1 MSKTVFFNIPAQW
14 HINPALPVVRELV
27 QRGETI
33 ICVNTEDTRAAH
45 EATGAT
51 FIAYP
56 HIPTMEGLI
65 NNAGGGNL
73 ADNALE
79 LVKIAE
85 FIMPWVLELLEREKP
100 DTVLFDS
107 LASWGRQ
114 AANKLGI
121 PGAASISTFV
131 ITPSSMPPVP
141 PLTLL
146 NMLGSIVVRMPAYW
160 QTAWR
165 MRQKFGVKGVGL
177 AGALSN
183 TGAMNIV
190 YTSSKFQPASEKL
203 GSTYKFVGP
212 SLAERKDDSGFP
224 FEAITG
230 SPVVYI
236 SLGTINNDNL
246 DFYRQCFEAFG
257 HHPAQFILSAGKR
270 TDINALGTIPANFIV
285 RNFVPQLEILK
296 RVDVFVTHGGMN
308 SVHEGLYYNVPL
320 IVIPQQ
326 LEQGLVAQ
334 QVVNHGAGVALAN
347 NAPFGQT
354 TAPMLR
360 AALEQVLAQKAQY
373 HAAAVLLGESL
384 RAAGG
389 YQRAAGELIAF
400 GQQHSIER

>member
-1 MSKTVFFNIPAQW
+1 MSKTVFFNIPAQG

-27 QRGETI
+27 QRGENV

-45 EATGAT
+45 EATGAA
-51 FIAYP
+51 FAAYP
-56 HIPTMEGLI
+56 YIPMIQKLI

-79 LVKIAE
+79 LVKVAD

-100 DTVLFDS
+100 DYVVFDS
-107 LASWGRQ
+107 LAAWGRQ
-114 AANKLGI
+114 AADKLGI
-121 PGAASISTFV
+121 RGAASTSTFV
-131 ITPSSMPPVP
+131 ITLSAMPPVP
-141 PLTLL
+141 AATLL
-146 NMLGSIVVRMPAYW
+146 NLFGSILIRMPAYW

-177 AGALSN
+177 VGALSN
-183 TGAMNIV
+183 TGALNIV
-190 YTSSKFQPASEKL
+190 YTSSTFQPASEKL
-203 GSTYKFVGP
+203 GSTFKFVGP
-212 SLAERKDDSGFP
+212 SIAERQDDSGFP

-236 SLGTINNDNL
+236 SLGTINNVKL

-257 HHPAQFILSAGKR
+257 QYPAQFILSVGKR
-270 TDINALGTIPANFIV
+270 TDIATLGTIPANFIV
-285 RNFVPQLEILK
+285 RNFVPQLEILQ
-296 RVDVFVTHGGMN
+296 RVDVFITHGGMN

-326 LEQGLVAQ
+326 MEQGVVAQ

-347 NAPFGQT
+347 KVPFGQT

-360 AALEQVLAQKAQY
+360 AALEQVLAGKAGY

-389 YQRAAGELIAF
+389 YQRAAAELIAF
-400 GQQHSIER
+400 GQHKTP